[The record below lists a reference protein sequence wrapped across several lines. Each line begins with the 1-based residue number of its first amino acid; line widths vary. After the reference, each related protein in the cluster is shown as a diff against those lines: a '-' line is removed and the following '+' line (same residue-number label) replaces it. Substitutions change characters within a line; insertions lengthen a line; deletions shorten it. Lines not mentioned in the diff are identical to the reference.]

1 MRNTPKLTIQSKKP
15 AIIAGHTTKVHLLCK
30 LLGADT
36 PTDLPERSPLHLS
49 IVLDRSGSMSGR
61 PLEEAKKCAVNI
73 VERLGP
79 QDKVSVVTYDST
91 IDVVVPIGSAENS
104 RTFIQAIN
112 GIYSGGMTN
121 LFGGW
126 EAGVDQLKKSVTDDS
141 LSRVLIL
148 SDGCTNKGIT
158 DTDEIV
164 RYCTN
169 ATDLGI
175 TTSTYGLGDDFN
187 EELMIQMANGGGGSS
202 YYGETAEDLDEPFS
216 TEFDLLSSLCAK
228 DIHMNFDSQFPVK
241 VLNTQV
247 LRKEKGYQVNNL
259 PYEGAVWLAFEI
271 EVTHNQ
277 TEGQEGQ
284 ELDVGTLTVEY
295 TDLDGEVH
303 NLVKNFGLPAMPS
316 GAYADLAD
324 DPEVAQRL
332 IELKAS
338 ELQSQAKDA
347 ARRHNWDLV
356 DEYVRQVDTLGREV
370 NNAWVMGVAEQ
381 LKELAQRRNMRRFSK
396 EAMYSSRRM
405 QKRHISS
412 QRYESSMDHS
422 IVDPDDVP
430 SFLFRKARQGKALR
444 KKGDS
449 DNNS

>member
-1 MRNTPKLTIQSKKP
+1 MRNTPELTIQSKKP
-15 AIIAGHTTKVHLLCK
+15 AIIAGHTTKVQLLCK
-30 LLGADT
+30 LLGADK
-36 PTDLPERSPLHLS
+36 PTEVRERMPLHLA
-49 IVLDRSGSMSGR
+49 IVLDRSGSMRGT
-61 PLEEAKKCAVNI
+61 PLFEAKKCAMDI
-73 VERLGP
+73 VHRLGA
-79 QDKVSVVTYDST
+79 QDKVSIVSYDNNV
-91 IDVVVPIGSAENS
+91 DVVVPLSNVTEN
-104 RTFIQAIN
+104 REFFR
-112 GIYSGGMTN
+112 GIRGIHAGGMTN

-126 EAGVDQLKKSVTDDS
+126 EAGVEQLKDSVTDES

-148 SDGCTNKGIT
+148 SDGCTNKGLT

-164 RYCTN
+164 QRCTN

-175 TTSTYGLGDDFN
+175 TTSTYGLGNGFN
-187 EELMIQMANGGGGSS
+187 EDLMIQMADGGGGSS

-228 DIHMNFDSQFPVK
+228 SIHMNFDSSFPVK

-247 LRKEKGYQVNNL
+247 LRKEKGYQLNNL

-271 EVTHNQ
+271 EVTHNP

-303 NLVKNFGLPAMPS
+303 KLVKSFGLPAMPS

-370 NNAWVMGVAEQ
+370 NNAWVMGVAGQ

-405 QKRHISS
+405 QKRHVSS
-412 QRYESSMDHS
+412 QSYDVSMDCS
-422 IVDPDDVP
+422 IADEGDVP
-430 SFLFRKARQGKALR
+430 SFLSRKARQGKALK
-444 KKGDS
+444 KKGDNKS
-449 DNNS
+449 

>member
-1 MRNTPKLTIQSKKP
+1 MRNTPELTIQSKKS
-15 AIIAGHTTKVHLLCK
+15 AIIAGHTTKVQLLCK

-61 PLEEAKKCAVNI
+61 PLEEAKKCAGNI
-73 VERLGP
+73 VKRLNKN
-79 QDKVSVVTYDST
+79 DKVSIVTYDNK
-91 IDVVVPIGSAENS
+91 IEVVTPLTSVEDRQRILAAISPIVP
-104 RTFIQAIN
+104 
-112 GIYSGGMTN
+112 GGMTN

-126 EAGVDQLKKSVTDDS
+126 QEGVKQLKGAVTEDS

-169 ATDLGI
+169 ATDHGI
-175 TTSTYGLGDDFN
+175 TTSTYGLGDSFN

-202 YYGETAEDLDEPFS
+202 YYGETADDLDEPFS

-228 DIHMNFDSQFPVK
+228 NIFMNFDSKFPVK
-241 VLNTQV
+241 VLNSQV
-247 LRKEKGYQVNNL
+247 IQKEKGFQLNNL

-277 TEGQEGQ
+277 SEADDSGQEV
-284 ELDVGTLTVEY
+284 DVGTLKVEY
-295 TDLDGEVH
+295 TDLDGETH
-303 NLVKNFGLPAMPS
+303 TLKKQFGLSPMPS
-316 GAYADLAD
+316 GAYSDLAE

-338 ELQSQAKDA
+338 ELQTAAKNA
-347 ARRHNWDLV
+347 ARNHDWDTVDALV
-356 DEYVRQVDTLGREV
+356 KQVVGLGQV
-370 NNAWVMGVAEQ
+370 ANNAWIMGVAGELKTLAEQ
-381 LKELAQRRNMRRFSK
+381 RNQRMFAK

-412 QRYESSMDHS
+412 LQYDSSMDMS
-422 IVDPDDVP
+422 IADEADGP
-430 SFLFRKARQGKALR
+430 SFLSRKSRQGRAMR
-444 KKGDS
+444 KKGD
-449 DNNS
+449 NNS